1 MSELFKK
8 SLNKK
13 NPIWLMRQAGRYL
26 PEYQSNLCGSL
37 LFFNEGARDCPLDD
51 YNP

>member
-26 PEYQSNLCGSL
+26 PEYQKVRKKTEK
-37 LFFNEGARDCPLDD
+37 FH
-51 YNP
+51 

>member
-13 NPIWLMRQAGRYL
+13 NPIWLMRQAGRYI
-26 PEYQSNLCGSL
+26 PKYQKVRKKKKYFINFC
-37 LFFNEGARDCPLDD
+37 
-51 YNP
+51 